1 MPLRYDEGEAA
12 LCLSLKLC
20 LITESKA
27 GDVGLSHAH
36 TCPSSR
42 SCATLLFR
50 SHSRCRHA
58 IVACAHRESLPPLFP
73 AEGMGLL
80 AGGGAL
86 PYPTP
91 HVATAQRA
99 TTLRTKDEGDNEGGE
114 KALLPLPIVLSQ
126 SEDIA
131 DTPSPLQ
138 SPLHFLK
145 TTKEI

>member
-1 MPLRYDEGEAA
+1 MKGKLRSV
-12 LCLSLKLC
+12 CLS
-20 LITESKA
+20 SFA
-27 GDVGLSHAH
+27 SS
-36 TCPSSR
+36 PSPKRETSGFR
-42 SCATLLFR
+42 TRTPVLLHVR
-50 SHSRCRHA
+50 
-58 IVACAHRESLPPLFP
+58 AHRESLPPLFP